1 MKIKDVRTRVLRVP
15 VKSPITDAY
24 FSHKARNH
32 VFVEVETDEGISGLG
47 EAGQYFAVSS
57 VPPLIRE
64 GFRPYL
70 IGQDPAEVRE
80 LWDTLYKRSFLY
92 GRRGVAI
99 IALSAVEIALWDI
112 IGKSLKE
119 PLHRLLGGRLVDRVR
134 AYASGGFYKP
144 ERDLIREMKTFV
156 KSGFTAVK
164 MKVGF
169 DPEDDVRRVKVIRK
183 EIGGDIDLIIDANM
197 GYLPGT
203 AIKVARE
210 LENQEILWFEEPVSA
225 DDVEGLR
232 EVKKNS
238 GIPIAA
244 GENEYTEFGF
254 RELIE
259 KRAVDIVQADVT
271 RCGGVSQAKQ
281 IASLASRRGMQHA
294 PHVFGSIV
302 GLVASL
308 HLIASETNGYILEY
322 DQTENSLREE
332 IIDQYIDL
340 KDGYLAIP
348 EKPGIGVEI
357 PSRLLTKYA
366 GKS

>member
-70 IGQDPAEVRE
+70 IGQDPAKVRE

-119 PLHRLLGGRLVDRVR
+119 PLHRLLGGRRVDRMR

-144 ERDLIREMKTFV
+144 ERDLIREMKR
-156 KSGFTAVK
+156 S
-164 MKVGF
+164 
-169 DPEDDVRRVKVIRK
+169 EERRVGK
-183 EIGGDIDLIIDANM
+183 E
-197 GYLPGT
+197 
-203 AIKVARE
+203 
-210 LENQEILWFEEPVSA
+210 
-225 DDVEGLR
+225 
-232 EVKKNS
+232 
-238 GIPIAA
+238 
-244 GENEYTEFGF
+244 
-254 RELIE
+254 
-259 KRAVDIVQADVT
+259 
-271 RCGGVSQAKQ
+271 C
-281 IASLASRRGMQHA
+281 SLTCRS
-294 PHVFGSIV
+294 
-302 GLVASL
+302 
-308 HLIASETNGYILEY
+308 
-322 DQTENSLREE
+322 
-332 IIDQYIDL
+332 
-340 KDGYLAIP
+340 
-348 EKPGIGVEI
+348 
-357 PSRLLTKYA
+357 
-366 GKS
+366 

>member
-15 VKSPITDAY
+15 VTSPITDAY

-70 IGQDPAEVRE
+70 IGQDPAKVGR
-80 LWDTLYKRSFLY
+80 LWDMLYKRSFLY

-119 PLHRLLGGRLVDRVR
+119 PLHKLLGGRRVDRVR

-144 ERDLIREMKTFV
+144 ERELIREMKTFV

-183 EIGGDIDLIIDANM
+183 EIGGNIDLIIDANM

-225 DDVEGLR
+225 DNVEGLR
-232 EVKKNS
+232 EVKTNS

-254 RELIE
+254 REIIE
-259 KRAVDIVQADVT
+259 KGAVDIVQADVT

-281 IASLASRRGMQHA
+281 IASLASRRGMQYA

-308 HLIASETNGYILEY
+308 HLVASETNGYILEY

-366 GKS
+366 DKS